1 MTGPISCVEPGTPGL
16 TAPSNYG
23 PSLHS
28 PHTHALS
35 TAQNHPITLPQ
46 ASCPTP
52 SKVVKVSA
60 ILTWP
65 RRTLKLGTLKLGNG
79 AEAPRLPK
87 EQGAGEKP
95 LGDICPVCKLLLVR
109 LLSYWREASWPYSN
123 RGMSTHPPLGPS
135 HQDFRT
141 VAENTVAHKG
151 GPSLLSRHCQVSKK
165 HSLFVVTTQEESTI
179 FV

>member
-1 MTGPISCVEPGTPGL
+1 MTGPISCVELGTPGP
-16 TAPSNYG
+16 TAPRNYG

-46 ASCPTP
+46 ASCPNP

-65 RRTLKLGTLKLGNG
+65 RRTLKLGT
-79 AEAPRLPK
+79 
-87 EQGAGEKP
+87 QGEMGQKRQDFLRNRGSGEKP
-95 LGDICPVCKLLLVR
+95 LGDICPVWKLLLVR

-141 VAENTVAHKG
+141 VTENTVAHKG
-151 GPSLLSRHCQVSKK
+151 GPSLLSRHCQVPKK